1 MANVTIPSWG
11 DIADYLVKGTYVKK
25 QCAMVLL
32 AELAASGQSVDTRQ
46 VAKNFENGAKGAY
59 LWSHYLEAV
68 ENNSA
73 TSTELVSELGAL
85 RTQIG
90 EGADWNEKSTVFRSY
105 VEKRPSLMN
114 GFFDYDFSEVTA
126 KLGERF
132 GHLFPE
138 FLPKLS
144 VATASVSSPI
154 RVMADYKEAA
164 QLVQPFVDDHTLSKQ
179 AGADYADVA
188 TTVKLMQTATMNIDS
203 SMGYPLFREWAD
215 KYHVSHDIQEK
226 LDPTDVSKSL
236 PEFAPE
242 A

>member
-1 MANVTIPSWG
+1 MANVTTPSWG
-11 DIADYLVKGTYVKK
+11 DIADNLVNGTYVEK

-32 AELAASGQSVDTRQ
+32 AELAASGQSTDAEQ
-46 VAKNFENGAKGAY
+46 VAKGFQNGAKGVY

-68 ENNSA
+68 ENNPA
-73 TSTELVSELGAL
+73 TSTELVGELGEL

-90 EGADWNEKSTVFRSY
+90 EGAGWKEKSTVFSSY
-105 VEKRPSLMN
+105 LEGKPSLMK
-114 GFFDYDFSEVTA
+114 GFFEYDFAKVTTQ
-126 KLGERF
+126 LGEKF

-138 FLPKLS
+138 FIPKLS
-144 VATASVSSPI
+144 VATASISTPI

-164 QLVQPFVDDHTLSKQ
+164 RFVQPFVDDHTLSKQ

-188 TTVKLMQTATMNIDS
+188 TIVKLMQTATMNIDS

-215 KYHVSHDIQEK
+215 KYHVSHDMQVK
-226 LDPTDVSKSL
+226 LDPTEVSKSVI
-236 PEFAPE
+236 EFAPE